1 MDSSTLLKLRAR
13 SQAIYKS
20 NWQPRTASEVTLRR
34 RDISNANNNVLVAGS
49 THHGPL
55 PQCCS
60 DNTIRVPL
68 PNPGKGFSTTYS
80 SDIVTLR
87 RAGCVDCQDPNFG
100 KPGGV
105 VVQECC
111 VDSAPTPWQPD
122 PLIYGA
128 YITNAATGQFT
139 NVDAQGNSWIV
150 ATAADSTQPMRL
162 YNRYG
167 ELIQTITDDTVNYN
181 MGCIAYISPD
191 GVTTLWMAKFYY
203 QTLVGLGLQQASIF
217 DSTGNFIIP
226 FLARSNNVLIANSFQ
241 LFDRNGTQVFSY
253 TGATNDLTSE
263 TFVTKISPTGIW
275 SGDIS
280 DPNTWVVRIFNTSVT
295 STDIM
300 TETAITTDSQNNI
313 ILTTYGVN
321 TTVATTR
328 VIQGFDKTNTP
339 FGTAVSLPTG
349 NVRKFVLFKIAA
361 AGTASG
367 SWNSYVFN
375 SVATASYNAY
385 AGVLKITSTD
395 QIVVAFNYFN
405 TLNEL
410 RDSAN
415 VRIGNVLPFSTG
427 GTGTPWHTCI
437 AVYSPDGLAATSSR
451 AVIRSQTGTRGI
463 VPITVLVDS
472 TNSIYL
478 TIVAQTGT
486 TTVGTSIVEA
496 YKTDDTS
503 VTPTAVTSSTNMY
516 NVCIIKYSSS
526 LTPQWI
532 SSVRGLNGSPLTVI
546 GATDN
551 VSQTGQY
558 INAYFDNQ
566 QNVIV
571 KGTFEDNTISYFD
584 TTGTLVRTIGTTS
597 ANTADGF
604 IWKQPS
610 DGSTGFIT
618 RIGFVSAGTEG
629 STRTFELSVDAT
641 NNILVTGWYIDNPVG
656 FYTASDDS
664 TPAVQISAEASGS
677 LNQFLALYTPTL
689 SSVNVAHISLLQ
701 TNAFGYPF
709 FLRFSDTT
717 TFYLVG
723 QYQGPISIYN
733 FGNYTATP
741 DAMRGNLGGYD
752 TYICRFSLVG
762 DFWVVTAQGTGDDSV
777 GFPSAIYTPN
787 SQFRLFSNGSI
798 NGVVFSA
805 VRPTVF
811 DRTDS
816 VVTSMFDDQ
825 TASPSPIAF
834 QLFIPASGYG
844 LTPTQ
849 TDPVVT
855 KSASCYCADPGIYRQ
870 PFPVDCSIVAP
881 AYTGANN
888 NVTTYGQNF
897 GHLPKQQ
904 YPYPS
909 G

>member
-1 MDSSTLLKLRAR
+1 MDSSTLLKLRTR
-13 SQAIYKS
+13 GQAIYKS

-128 YITNAATGQFT
+128 YITNASTGQFT

-150 ATAADSTQPMRL
+150 ALAADSTQPMRL

-191 GVTTLWMAKFYY
+191 GVTTLWMAKYYY
-203 QTLVGLGLQQASIF
+203 QSVLGLGLQQASIF
-217 DSTGNFIIP
+217 DSAGNFIIP
-226 FLARSNNVLIANSFQ
+226 FLLRSNNVLIENSFQ

-275 SGDIS
+275 SGDSS
-280 DPNTWVVRIFNTSVT
+280 DPNTWVVRIFNTSIT
-295 STDIM
+295 ATDIM

-313 ILTTYGVN
+313 ILTTFGIN
-321 TTVATTR
+321 TTVAATR

-367 SWNSYVFN
+367 SWNSYVYN
-375 SVATASYNAY
+375 TVATLSYNAY
-385 AGVLKITSTD
+385 ASVLKITSTN
-395 QIVVAFNYFN
+395 QIVVAFNYTSAN
-405 TLNEL
+405 NEL
-410 RDSAN
+410 RDSAD
-415 VRIGNVLPFSTG
+415 VRIGNVLPFVTG
-427 GTGTPWHTCI
+427 GSGTPWHTCI
-437 AVYSPDGLAATSSR
+437 ALYSPDGLAATSSR
-451 AVIRSQTGTRGI
+451 AIVRSQTGQRGI

-472 TNSIYL
+472 TNTIYL
-478 TIVAQTGT
+478 TAVAQTIVAAANT
-486 TTVGTSIVEA
+486 VEA

-503 VTPTAVTSSTNMY
+503 ASITFSSNLY
-516 NVCIIKYSSS
+516 NVFIVKYNSS
-526 LTPQWI
+526 LVPQWI
-532 SSVRGLNGSPLTVI
+532 SSVRGLNGPPVTTI

-551 VSQTGQY
+551 VSTSLQF

-566 QNVIV
+566 QNILV

-597 ANTADGF
+597 ATSADGF

-610 DGSTGFIT
+610 DGSAGFIT
-618 RIGFVSAGTEG
+618 RIGFLTTEG
-629 STRTFELSVDAT
+629 FTRTFELSVDQN
-641 NNILVTGWYIDNPVG
+641 NNILVSGWYQDSPVG
-656 FYTASDDS
+656 FFTSSNDS
-664 TPAVQISAEASGS
+664 TPAVQIATESSGAF
-677 LNQFLALYTPTL
+677 NQFLALYTPTL
-689 SSVNVAHISLLQ
+689 SSVTVAHISLLQ
-701 TNAFGYPF
+701 TNALGYPF
-709 FLRFSDTT
+709 FLRFVDAT

-723 QYQGPISIYN
+723 QFQGPISIYN

-752 TYICRFSLVG
+752 VYVCRFSLVG
-762 DFWVVTAQGTGDDSV
+762 DFWIVTAQGTGNDSV
-777 GFPSAIYTPN
+777 GFPPTTIYTPN
-787 SQFRLFSNGSI
+787 SQFRVFSNENI
-798 NGVVFSA
+798 TGVVFST

-811 DRTDS
+811 DRTNS

-849 TDPVVT
+849 TDPVTT

-888 NVTTYGQNF
+888 NITTYGQNY